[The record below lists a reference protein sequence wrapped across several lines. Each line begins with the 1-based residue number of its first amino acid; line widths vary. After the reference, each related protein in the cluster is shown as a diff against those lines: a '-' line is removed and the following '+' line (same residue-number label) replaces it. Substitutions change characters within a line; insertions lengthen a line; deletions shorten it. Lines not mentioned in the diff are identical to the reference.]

1 MADFKTVGSLER
13 GEQVIAAA
21 QQIVKALGTSKN
33 PTEDMIKFLSN
44 FDANFS
50 KSRMPEFVVKKAD
63 RSQVEERLEILQDKI
78 MSWDSDQYMIWDSSQ
93 EEASDYLQAVDDV
106 RNLTESLGGFSLE
119 EDNHVDS
126 ELLHRAHGIL
136 QMAMVRLEE
145 EFSHILVKNNQLL
158 EPEQLSFNSCEEDF
172 VNEDSMSSFE
182 ADSVGCTQE
191 RLLRDS
197 SHNLEEYI
205 VDLIHPTSI
214 LDLKCIAEAMF
225 FSHYDREC
233 CQAYSSIRKDA
244 LDECLFI
251 LEVEKMSIEEVL
263 KMDWSDLNQK
273 IKKWNRA
280 IKIFVRVYLS
290 SEKHLCD
297 QIFLEFGSASRNCF
311 VETSK
316 GSMLQL
322 MNFAEAIAI
331 GPRSPE
337 KLFRVLDMYEGLA
350 DLLPDIDAL
359 FMEEAGYSVRSECHE
374 VLKRVGDSIRG
385 IFLEFENAVRTNTS
399 SNPYAGGGIHPL
411 TKYVMNYIR
420 ALMDYSDTLNL
431 LLEDS
436 SEEDQMSPLSN
447 SNQIT
452 EEDEQRRSSHSV
464 TRMARRLGSI
474 TSTLESNLDAKS
486 KLYKDSSLQC
496 FFLMNNIYYM
506 VQKVKNSELG
516 TLLGDD
522 WIRKHNRKFQQQ
534 ALSYERASWKF
545 ILSFLKEEGI
555 CSPGSSSVSKT
566 VLKERFKSFNL
577 AFEEIYKIQTA
588 WLIADLQL
596 REDLRISVSLNVLQ
610 AYRMFLGRYAGH
622 LECSRNSDKYIKYS
636 AEDLENYLL
645 DFFEGSP
652 RSLNN
657 QRRR

>member
-33 PTEDMIKFLSN
+33 PTEDMIKFLSD
-44 FDANFS
+44 FDAQLS
-50 KSRMPEFVVKKAD
+50 KSRMPEFVVNKAD
-63 RSQVEERLEILQDKI
+63 RNQVEERLDIVQDKI
-78 MSWDSDQYMIWDSSQ
+78 MSWDSDQSMIWDCSQ

-106 RNLTESLGGFSLE
+106 QKLTENLGGLSLE
-119 EDNHVDS
+119 EDNQVEN
-126 ELLHRAHGIL
+126 ELLHRAHNIL
-136 QMAMVRLEE
+136 QMAMARLEE
-145 EFSHILVKNNQLL
+145 EFSHILVKNKQFL
-158 EPEQLSFNSCEEDF
+158 EPEQLSFRSFEDDF
-172 VNEDSMSSFE
+172 VYDDSISSFE
-182 ADSVGCTQE
+182 ADSVECTQE
-191 RLLRDS
+191 RLLRDGG
-197 SHNLEEYI
+197 HNSEEYI
-205 VDLIHPTSI
+205 VDLVDPSSVP
-214 LDLKCIAEAMF
+214 DLKCIAEAMF

-290 SEKHLCD
+290 SEKRLCD
-297 QIFLEFGSASRNCF
+297 QIFKDFGSASRICF
-311 VETSK
+311 IETSK
-316 GSMLQL
+316 GSMMQL

-331 GPRSPE
+331 GPCSPE

-359 FMEEAGYSVRSECHE
+359 FMEEAGCCVRSECHE
-374 VLKRVGDSIRG
+374 VLKRVGNSISC
-385 IFLEFENAVRTNTS
+385 IFVEFENAVRKNTS

-420 ALMDYSDTLNL
+420 ALMDYSEILNL
-431 LLEDS
+431 ILEDS
-436 SEEDQMSPLSN
+436 CEEEQMLPLSN
-447 SNQIT
+447 SNQII
-452 EEDEQRRSSHSV
+452 EEDEEWRSFRSV
-464 TRMARRLGSI
+464 TLMARRLGSI
-474 TSTLESNLDAKS
+474 TSTLESNLDCKS
-486 KLYKDSSLQC
+486 KLYKDSSLQH

-506 VQKVKNSELG
+506 VQKVRSSELG

-522 WIRKHNRKFQQQ
+522 WIRKHNRTFQQQ
-534 ALSYERASWKF
+534 ALSYERASWNF
-545 ILSFLKEEGI
+545 VLSFLKDEGI
-555 CSPGSSSVSKT
+555 CSPVSSSVSRT

-577 AFEEIYKIQTA
+577 AFEEIYKTQTA

-596 REDLRISVSLNVLQ
+596 RDDLRISVSLKVVQ
-610 AYRMFLGRYAGH
+610 AYRTFLGRYAGQ
-622 LECSRNSDKYIKYS
+622 LEGSRNSDKYIKYS

-645 DFFEGSP
+645 DFFEGSL